1 MFSLPSAPAA
11 AEPGPA
17 GARPR
22 ERWDADDDND
32 ENGDDG
38 DDDDGR
44 KQPPKNSVLH
54 ELEGTAAST
63 LIRLEA
69 GDAARLF
76 SRIGDVGADDDRG
89 SEEGSK
95 TQYCISWG
103 YPRGVA

>member
-1 MFSLPSAPAA
+1 MLYVGICVWIFSLPSAPAA

-22 ERWDADDDND
+22 ERWHAGDDSD

-44 KQPPKNSVLH
+44 NQPNKAVLH
-54 ELEGTAAST
+54 GLEGPDPFTAGST

-69 GDAARLF
+69 GDGARFVFLY
-76 SRIGDVGADDDRG
+76 R
-89 SEEGSK
+89 
-95 TQYCISWG
+95 
-103 YPRGVA
+103 

>member
-1 MFSLPSAPAA
+1 MLYVGICVWIFSLPSATAA

-44 KQPPKNSVLH
+44 NQPPNNSVLH
-54 ELEGTAAST
+54 ELEGTSRGAA
-63 LIRLEA
+63 
-69 GDAARLF
+69 
-76 SRIGDVGADDDRG
+76 
-89 SEEGSK
+89 
-95 TQYCISWG
+95 
-103 YPRGVA
+103 

>member
-1 MFSLPSAPAA
+1 MFTLPSAPAA

-44 KQPPKNSVLH
+44 NQPPKKSVLQ
-54 ELEGTAAST
+54 EL
-63 LIRLEA
+63 
-69 GDAARLF
+69 
-76 SRIGDVGADDDRG
+76 
-89 SEEGSK
+89 
-95 TQYCISWG
+95 
-103 YPRGVA
+103 

>member
-1 MFSLPSAPAA
+1 MCTTVAENLYPEMEKYSKLYWSMLYAGICVWIFSLPSAPAA

-44 KQPPKNSVLH
+44 NQPPKTAVLH
-54 ELEGTAAST
+54 ELEGTS
-63 LIRLEA
+63 
-69 GDAARLF
+69 
-76 SRIGDVGADDDRG
+76 
-89 SEEGSK
+89 
-95 TQYCISWG
+95 
-103 YPRGVA
+103 RGVA